1 MKLPAW
7 LEDSSAFRLVSS
19 LFQLDKDWT
28 ARIVT
33 AMLVMGV
40 AWGFLGTVDSLMIR
54 IQETLW
60 GFSALLQFTPAEY
73 YGAITLHASRDLFGF
88 AQQII
93 YAIIIF
99 FTIRLLNLQPRAKW
113 LLVSSFVA
121 LNVAMMFIEGPIII
135 TPIFND
141 NYFAA
146 GSWYYLSPL
155 GIPGYSSYVLSPF
168 FFFGWILID
177 FFTYGAGIW
186 IVYHYY
192 IATRQMKQRLPVPV
206 VFFLT
211 IILLFMLGYS
221 GVTAADVWDVLAFY
235 HVTGLV
241 PIDNQ
246 ILFWIF
252 GHSVV
257 YMLWLPAVAAL
268 YLLVPIL
275 ARRPLYSERMGRL
288 SALLYLIFSNNVPIH
303 HLYMVNIPVSLKIL
317 QEVFTYAV
325 VIPSMMTF
333 FNLWATAKGAKF
345 SWNVISA
352 FTITSFAGAIGAGVT
367 GIANGTIAFDAVIHN
382 TMWVVGHFH
391 AMILLSIV
399 PGAMAVFYYMM
410 PMLTG
415 REWYSRSMAW
425 GHFWGYVVG
434 AAMVSVGM
442 DQLGLYGIVRRAE
455 IYPRFPAV
463 VDGEAVITAGA
474 VIASVATLLWG
485 LNVILT
491 VLRGRITQVEDLNL
505 EEVVHREEAELSA
518 PTVFASLSSP
528 VRSLV
533 STGRRALSRG
543 YSIGLVGAA
552 LIVVSSF
559 VMALSHSTY
568 DAYTWGWLILL
579 TVGIFLVAIPVLRDS
594 RGL

>member
-1 MKLPAW
+1 
-7 LEDSSAFRLVSS
+7 
-19 LFQLDKDWT
+19 
-28 ARIVT
+28 
-33 AMLVMGV
+33 
-40 AWGFLGTVDSLMIR
+40 
-54 IQETLW
+54 
-60 GFSALLQFTPAEY
+60 
-73 YGAITLHASRDLFGF
+73 
-88 AQQII
+88 
-93 YAIIIF
+93 
-99 FTIRLLNLQPRAKW
+99 
-113 LLVSSFVA
+113 
-121 LNVAMMFIEGPIII
+121 
-135 TPIFND
+135 
-141 NYFAA
+141 
-146 GSWYYLSPL
+146 
-155 GIPGYSSYVLSPF
+155 
-168 FFFGWILID
+168 
-177 FFTYGAGIW
+177 
-186 IVYHYY
+186 
-192 IATRQMKQRLPVPV
+192 
-206 VFFLT
+206 
-211 IILLFMLGYS
+211 
-221 GVTAADVWDVLAFY
+221 
-235 HVTGLV
+235 LV